1 MKFGL
6 APTTIM
12 IFMFVLS
19 MGVRPSS
26 FTLPESE
33 SLLELEHSL
42 DLALD
47 CVKTQ
52 AQSQR
57 LEGTEDSRADSETQ
71 QAAFTGSREFLRD
84 GGVVTPGRTAALFG

>member
-33 SLLELEHSL
+33 SLLELEHAL

-47 CVKTQ
+47 FVQTQ